1 MAHLLIASSPI
12 YGHVLPLH
20 TIAQA
25 LVQRGHEV
33 TFLTGSRFPFVGQ
46 HGVEFVPLTGEADY
60 DVAEVEARAER
71 RDLPGGPPQLM
82 YDLRHLFC
90 NAIPVQHA
98 AIQQILRNRG
108 DAHTVL
114 LHDTCFLGAWPWLL
128 GAPGLSPAAVVGL
141 GVTPLPITS
150 IDTAPFGLGL
160 PPDASVEGRE
170 RNMALNGQVRT
181 LFAPVQHHLDGVLSG
196 LGATHPAPHVFDGM
210 VGLPDRYLQLS
221 IAALDYARSDAPEGL
236 HYIGALPAAPAMQG
250 PPAWLCRLGARPVV
264 VVTQGTAA
272 NHDLGQLIV
281 PTLEALSGLDVD
293 VIALTGRDD
302 AAVVP
307 PPNARVESF
316 VPFSHVLPHTDVL
329 VSNGGYGG
337 VQLALAAGVPL
348 VIAGETEDKIEVACR
363 AEHAGVAVNLRT
375 ATPRPQ
381 QIREAVIAVLSQDS
395 YRRRARELQ
404 QAYANHHPVD
414 RIEQEILT
422 LSAC

>member
-1 MAHLLIASSPI
+1 MAHILIASSPI

-25 LVQRGHEV
+25 LVKRGHDV

-46 HGVEFVPLTGEADY
+46 HGVEFVPLNGVADY
-60 DVAEVEARAER
+60 DVAEVDTRPER
-71 RDLPGGPPQLM
+71 QALAGGPPQLM

-90 NAIPVQHA
+90 DAIPVQHA
-98 AIQQILRNRG
+98 AIQQILHNRG
-108 DAHTVL
+108 DAPTVL

-128 GAPGLSPAAVVGL
+128 GAPALSPAAVIGL

-160 PPDASVEGRE
+160 PPDSSIEGRE
-170 RNMALNGQVRT
+170 RNLALNGQVRA
-181 LFAPVQHHLDGVLSG
+181 LFTPVQHHLDSVLSG

-210 VGLPDRYLQLS
+210 VDLPDRYLQLS
-221 IAALDYARSDAPEGL
+221 IAALDYARSDAPDGL
-236 HYIGALPAAPAMQG
+236 HYIGALPAAPAMQA
-250 PPAWLCRLGARPVV
+250 PPAWLSELGRRPVV

-272 NHDLGQLIV
+272 NHDLGHLIV
-281 PTLEALSGLDVD
+281 PTLEALKDLDVD
-293 VIALTGRDD
+293 VIALTGREGIVV
-302 AAVVP
+302 AA

-337 VQLALAAGVPL
+337 AQHALAAGVPL

-375 ATPRPQ
+375 ATPQPP
-381 QIREAVIAVLSQDS
+381 QIREAVLEVLSQDG
-395 YRRRARELQ
+395 YRRRARDLQ
-404 QAYANHHPVD
+404 NAYAAHHPID
-414 RIEQEILT
+414 RIEQEILA
-422 LSAC
+422 LSTR